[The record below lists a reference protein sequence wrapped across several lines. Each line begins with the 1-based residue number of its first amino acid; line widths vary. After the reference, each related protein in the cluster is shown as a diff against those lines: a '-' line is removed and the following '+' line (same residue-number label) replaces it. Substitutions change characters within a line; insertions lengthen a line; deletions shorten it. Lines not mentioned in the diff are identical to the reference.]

1 MDMKFEKYRFR
12 TCLAKHIWELKDQNK
27 SYKIS
32 WKIIE
37 KCKQYSS
44 GQKFCNVCNAE
55 KTQILMAKRNNI
67 NILNSRSEYM
77 NHCRHSGK
85 SLLNNVRNHKK
96 TKKTKSTSSKNSRT
110 QFQDENA
117 ADNSKSSTF
126 LRSPRG
132 RN

>member
-1 MDMKFEKYRFR
+1 MKFKKNRFR

-77 NHCRHSGK
+77 NHCRNSCK
-85 SLLNNVRNHKK
+85 SLLNNVRNKK
-96 TKKTKSTSSKNSRT
+96 TKTTSSKTNSIT
-110 QFQDENA
+110 QFQNETPQTTVKVLH
-117 ADNSKSSTF
+117 S
-126 LRSPRG
+126 
-132 RN
+132 